1 MYDLSQHAQPI
12 DAQQPCGPDLEYDG
26 SFLALSQ
33 AAAGKPEQQFGD
45 TVIPA
50 VEPDWRAVERLACEL
65 LGKTKDL
72 RVVGWLTEAA
82 TRLHGVPGFA
92 AGVHLMN
99 LLCEQY
105 WDDVH
110 PRLVIDGDDDPY
122 LRIGALASLSSS
134 GGSYADGSPIMRALR
149 DALLTNRAL
158 PIKIRDVE
166 MAATHDAAAT
176 YSDAQIVSILKDAIA
191 EGSPSVAAFEQA
203 AASASALSAQVEA
216 RMTGGEQPDFS
227 ALKGLLKVVNGVIG
241 RAKSA
246 DGDSLSMDAESSGS
260 VDGGDAASTTTV
272 TGRSAIPGEIRSRE
286 DVRRALQRVCTYLEQ
301 HEPSS
306 PAALFARRAE
316 RLLGMD
322 FMSLVKE
329 LSPDSMQ
336 HIQMLTGAKS
346 PDE

>member
-33 AAAGKPEQQFGD
+33 AASGKPEQQFGD

-50 VEPDWRAVERLACEL
+50 VEPDWRLVERLATEM

-72 RVVGWLTEAA
+72 RVVAWLTEAA

-92 AGVHLMN
+92 AGVQLMN

-110 PRLVIDGDDDPY
+110 PRLIIDGDNDPF

-149 DALLTNRAL
+149 DALLANRAL
-158 PIKIRDVE
+158 PIKVRDVE
-166 MAATHDAAAT
+166 MAARHDAAAS
-176 YSDAQIVSILKDAIA
+176 YSDAQIVSILKDAID
-191 EGSPSVAAFEQA
+191 EGSPSVLALEQA
-203 AASASALSAQVEA
+203 TVSAGALAALVEA
-216 RMTGGEQPDFS
+216 RMAGGEQPDFS
-227 ALKGLLKVVNGVIG
+227 ALKTLLKLVSAAIG
-241 RAKSA
+241 RAKTPEGDDTPPADSA
-246 DGDSLSMDAESSGS
+246 DAP
-260 VDGGDAASTTTV
+260 VDGAEVASAGAPTRGAGLGEVKSRDDA
-272 TGRSAIPGEIRSRE
+272 
-286 DVRRALQRVCTYLEQ
+286 RRALQRVCAYLEKN
-301 HEPSS
+301 EPSN
-306 PAALFARRAE
+306 PASLFARRAE

-322 FMSLVKE
+322 FMDIVRE

-346 PDE
+346 SDE